1 MTLVI
6 VKVAGKIAKQFAEE
20 NYIHVVYINFKIGGT
35 VIDSFSRRSK
45 TCDICDR
52 GRFRESTITVL

>member
-35 VIDSFSRRSK
+35 VVILF
-45 TCDICDR
+45 R
-52 GRFRESTITVL
+52 GDQRPVIFVIEEGFEKVL